1 MKIYNT
7 QEEVEKDIVNDVL
20 VIKGDVKFN
29 ADISI
34 AASILVIEGNITAES
49 ITAWDIN
56 AWDINAENITARDIT
71 AKDINAWGI
80 NAKDILYY
88 AFCTVYRSI
97 KCVSI
102 KAKRGIAHP
111 PICLDGK
118 LEIKEE
124 EKKK

>member
-34 AASILVIEGNITAES
+34 AASILVIEGNITAWG
-49 ITAWDIN
+49 ITAWDIK
-56 AWDINAENITARDIT
+56 ARNITARDI
-71 AKDINAWGI
+71 NAW
-80 NAKDILYY
+80 DILYY

-124 EKKK
+124 KKK